1 MIPFKSKKCLLKCVG
16 RFKMM
21 GQWTAARQNH
31 GRSGFGRRKARIR
44 EGNCMRSSTR
54 PDPHR
59 EGLLLDTYRDEL
71 VDRITRFLPEDGRKA
86 PLPGL
91 YLVRLS
97 SPTNLYHSVFEP
109 AFCVV
114 AQGCKEV
121 WVGNRCFR
129 YDPYHYLI
137 ATLGLPAASRVVEA
151 SSRRPYLTVRLDL
164 DPVMISSILME
175 TGYVAPKRGSSEV
188 SAFDVSPLDFY
199 LLEAVV
205 RLLRLAETPAEAA
218 VLAPLVTRE
227 IVFRLLQGKQGNR
240 LRQLAVID
248 GQRHRVAHAIE
259 RIRREFNRPLRVE
272 RLAREVGMSVSAFY
286 RSFRAVTGMSP
297 LQFQKRLRL
306 NEARRLMITQDRD
319 AATAAL
325 EVGYESPSYFSRE
338 YKRLFGVPPVRDV
351 QEFRRTWTGVG
362 R

>member
-1 MIPFKSKKCLLKCVG
+1 
-16 RFKMM
+16 
-21 GQWTAARQNH
+21 
-31 GRSGFGRRKARIR
+31 
-44 EGNCMRSSTR
+44 MRSSIH

-59 EGLLLDTYRDEL
+59 EGLLLDTYRGEL
-71 VDRITRFLPEDGRKA
+71 VDRIVRFLPQDGRKE

-91 YLVRLS
+91 HLVRLS

-121 WVGNRCFR
+121 WVGNRRFR

-151 SSRRPYLTVRLDL
+151 SSRRPYLTARLDL
-164 DPVMISSILME
+164 DPVVISSILME
-175 TGYVAPKRGSSEV
+175 TGYVPPKRGSSEV
-188 SAFDVSPLDFY
+188 SAFDVSLLNLD

-227 IVFRLLQGKQGNR
+227 IVFRLLQGEQGSR
-240 LRQLAVID
+240 LRQLAVVN

-259 RIRREFNRPLRVE
+259 RIRRKFTRPVRVE

-286 RSFRAVTGMSP
+286 QRFRAVTGMSP

-306 NEARRLMITQDRD
+306 NEARRLMITQDLD

-338 YKRLFGVPPVRDV
+338 YKRLFGAPPATDV
-351 QEFRRTWTGVG
+351 QEFRRTWTGGGEEVSRRFQAG
-362 R
+362 RS